1 LSDSTEKTATTVET
15 KAIKVEGEAIENPI
29 FEGHKR
35 GRNWVAVL
43 TGKNAAN
50 MERRFLKS
58 HGSTVDLTGVSIGS
72 ALEVGGDYI
81 SARGIRY
88 PDRRY
93 WRVTDLDEATMAV
106 EVYASAA
113 KLLKAVRESTIM
125 LKKEAA

>member
-1 LSDSTEKTATTVET
+1 MSDSVEKAAADVET
-15 KAIKVEGEAIENPI
+15 KVIKVEGESIENPI
-29 FEGHKR
+29 FEGHRR
-35 GRNWVAVL
+35 GKNWVAVL

-58 HGSTVDLTGVSIGS
+58 HGATVDLTGVGVGS

-93 WRVTDLDEATMAV
+93 WRVTDLDETTMAV

-113 KLLKAVRESTIM
+113 KLLKAVRESAAM